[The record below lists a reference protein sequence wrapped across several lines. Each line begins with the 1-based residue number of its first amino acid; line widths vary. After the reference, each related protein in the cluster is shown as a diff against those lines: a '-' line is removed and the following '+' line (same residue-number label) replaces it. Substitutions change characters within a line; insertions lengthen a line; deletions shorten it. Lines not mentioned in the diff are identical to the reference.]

1 MWVRR
6 AAIRPVPSYAQV
18 PARVLSEIEDQLAED
33 DDDRAS
39 SSTTPSRASSRR
51 SLRSRTASPRRSPAR
66 STRRRS
72 PSAISSTL
80 AIWLAFDE
88 LFGQDLDEVT
98 ETALTGVEESL
109 NLDEQIRLSD
119 PAEAVDSDDVIA
131 MEQPDVLAFVHEHLD
146 AALEANANEVDVDD
160 VHAIYRVVLIE
171 VLALSYAVR
180 PPSNWVALTT
190 EFTACDAFPPSLDAP
205 LLVVPEKVAR
215 KAGISALR
223 PSWRRTVRR
232 AGR

>member
-1 MWVRR
+1 M
-6 AAIRPVPSYAQV
+6 

-33 DDDRAS
+33 DDDSRKQLDDAFTRFEQTQPALADRI
-39 SSTTPSRASSRR
+39 STVLSGP
-51 SLRSRTASPRRSPAR
+51 LDETALALGYFL
-66 STRRRS
+66 
-72 PSAISSTL
+72 TL

-88 LFGQDLDEVT
+88 LFGQDLEEVT

-109 NLDEQIRLSD
+109 NLDEQIRLHD

-131 MEQPDVLAFVHEHLD
+131 MEQPDVLAFVQEHLD
-146 AALEANANEVDVDD
+146 AALEANAHEVDVDD

-190 EFTACDAFPPSLDAP
+190 EFTA
-205 LLVVPEKVAR
+205 
-215 KAGISALR
+215 
-223 PSWRRTVRR
+223 
-232 AGR
+232 

>member
-6 AAIRPVPSYAQV
+6 AAIRPVAQYAQLPLRALSDV
-18 PARVLSEIEDQLAED
+18 ENQLGEDDEQARERLDEAFSRFEETQPALAERISNILNGPLD
-33 DDDRAS
+33 E
-39 SSTTPSRASSRR
+39 
-51 SLRSRTASPRRSPAR
+51 TALALGYFL
-66 STRRRS
+66 
-72 PSAISSTL
+72 TL

-88 LFGQDLDEVT
+88 LFGQDLEEVT

-109 NLDEQIRLSD
+109 NLDEQIRLHD

-131 MEQPDVLAFVHEHLD
+131 MEQPDVLAFVQEHLD
-146 AALEANANEVDVDD
+146 AALEANAHEVDVDD

-190 EFTACDAFPPSLDAP
+190 EFTA
-205 LLVVPEKVAR
+205 
-215 KAGISALR
+215 
-223 PSWRRTVRR
+223 
-232 AGR
+232 